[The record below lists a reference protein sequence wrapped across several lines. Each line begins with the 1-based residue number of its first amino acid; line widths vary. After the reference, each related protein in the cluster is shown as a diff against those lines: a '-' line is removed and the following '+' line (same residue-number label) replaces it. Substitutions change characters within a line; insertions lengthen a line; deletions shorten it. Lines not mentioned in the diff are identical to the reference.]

1 MHKNA
6 LTIWRFN
13 ISITIKMCLY
23 IQFRDAVL
31 QRRQSAADKKFL
43 SRKSCY
49 EYHFVTMTNAQA
61 RRPSRCPPSAFRM
74 QQNVPPLPK
83 DDAVLDLKVFV
94 ESGGDHLEHHQH
106 IARSDG
112 WRPVPVRP
120 SWMNPVETHIGSN
133 EGQGQFLP
141 MLNGYVFPNRKTSQT
156 VKRSSWPFWF
166 LFCLFFDLGRTN
178 GRTDLK
184 TCTARIVIV
193 WYVRV

>member
-61 RRPSRCPPSAFRM
+61 RRPSRCPPPQLSECSKMCHPCRKMMQCSISRCLWSRRRPPGTPPAHCSQWRM
-74 QQNVPPLPK
+74 TSSSSSSK
-83 DDAVLDLKVFV
+83 LD
-94 ESGGDHLEHHQH
+94 ESRWDTHRLQWG
-106 IARSDG
+106 A
-112 WRPVPVRP
+112 RPVLT
-120 SWMNPVETHIGSN
+120 N
-133 EGQGQFLP
+133 
-141 MLNGYVFPNRKTSQT
+141 
-156 VKRSSWPFWF
+156 VKRLRVSQQKNISNCQTLILTILVSILFVFWF
-166 LFCLFFDLGRTN
+166 RTYERPN
-178 GRTDLK
+178 
-184 TCTARIVIV
+184 CP
-193 WYVRV
+193 